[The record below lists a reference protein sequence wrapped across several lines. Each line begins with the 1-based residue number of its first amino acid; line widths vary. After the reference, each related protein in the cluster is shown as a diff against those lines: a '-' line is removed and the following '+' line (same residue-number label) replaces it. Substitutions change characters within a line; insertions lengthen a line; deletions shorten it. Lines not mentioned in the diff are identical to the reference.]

1 MVLGTP
7 VALWWLALVPLV
19 IMLYMLRA
27 RREVRVVPST
37 LLWERTARDLVARMP
52 VRRLE
57 RNMLLVLQ
65 ILAIA
70 TLALA
75 LARPSIALPGLAGD
89 AVAVIMQTTASM
101 QASDVAPSR
110 FDAAQREALALIER
124 LGPRQPTA
132 IIAAGRRPVIAQDF
146 TTDRAALAQTVR
158 ALRPS
163 DASGSIDDAVA
174 LAISLR
180 VDGRPARVHLIG
192 DRAPAAARVQWHRIG
207 GGAVNVAVTAAAV
220 RPDLVGGNR
229 LLVRVEAFG
238 GQVAARPLVVALDG
252 RPLARRLVRPSPGAP
267 QTEVFDLGPV
277 SGLVTVALQGRDA
290 LGADDRAAVGGGR
303 EALPSV
309 LVVGEPNPVLD
320 AVLRAVPVAT
330 VTRADRV
337 APAEWGR
344 ADLVVLDGLRPLT
357 LPPGAYLL
365 IGTLGENLPV
375 HIEGVVRDQVV
386 RAVVATHPVMRL
398 ADVRGIR
405 VAGAL
410 SLRVQGGVPLAE
422 ADAPVL
428 WAYEGRGVRAVILP
442 FLLSQTDLP
451 LHPAFPVLMA
461 NAVGWL
467 TGGPLAVPGD
477 APAVP
482 SGAWS
487 RATLTGPDGRA
498 TEMAARDGLFV
509 LPPLD
514 RVGLWRLRTGGWERR
529 WVVPAVDA
537 RESDLAVAAAPPVAA
552 PEGSAQS
559 AHLSLVA
566 WLLIGAAMLIV
577 GEWVLWARSVPPDY
591 GRRRAR

>member
-1 MVLGTP
+1 MVLGAP
-7 VALWWLALVPLV
+7 VALWWLLLVPLV
-19 IMLYMLRA
+19 VMLYMLRA
-27 RREVRVVPST
+27 RREIRVVPST
-37 LLWERTARDLVARMP
+37 LLWERTTRDLVARMP

-57 RNMLLVLQ
+57 RNLLLLLQ
-65 ILAIA
+65 VLAIA

-75 LARPSIALPGLAGD
+75 LARPSVALPGLAGD
-89 AVAVIMQTTASM
+89 AVAVIVQTTASM
-101 QASDVAPSR
+101 QATDVAPSR
-110 FDAAQREALALIER
+110 FDAAQREALILIER
-124 LGPRQPTA
+124 LGPRQPAA
-132 IIAAGRRPVIAQDF
+132 IVAAGRRPVIAQDF
-146 TTDRAALAQTVR
+146 TTDRAALVQTVR

-174 LAISLR
+174 LAVSLR
-180 VDGRPARVHLIG
+180 VDGRPAHVHLIG
-192 DRAPAAARVQWHRIG
+192 DRAPATARVRWHRVG
-207 GGAVNVAVTAAAV
+207 GGAVNTAVTAASV
-220 RPDLVGGNR
+220 RPDLAGGNR

-238 GQVAARPLVVALDG
+238 GQTTARPLLITLDG

-277 SGLVTVALQGRDA
+277 SGLVTVALQGSDA
-290 LGADDRAAVGGGR
+290 LSADDRAAVAVGR
-303 EALPSV
+303 EALPRV

-320 AVLRAVPVAT
+320 AVLRAVPIAAA
-330 VTRADRV
+330 TRAEQV
-337 APAEWGR
+337 VPAEWGR

-365 IGTLGENLPV
+365 VGTLGENLPAQ
-375 HIEGVVRDQVV
+375 IEGMIRDQVV
-386 RAVVATHPVMRL
+386 RTVVATHPVMRL

-428 WAYEGRGVRAVILP
+428 WAYEGRGIRAVILP
-442 FLLSQTDLP
+442 FLLTQTDLP
-451 LHPAFPVLMA
+451 LHPAFPVLIA

-467 TGGPLAVPGD
+467 AGGPQASPGD
-477 APAVP
+477 APVVP
-482 SGAWS
+482 SGPWP
-487 RATLTGPDGRA
+487 RATLTGPNGRA
-498 TEMAARDGLFV
+498 SEIAAREGLFV

-514 RVGLWRLRTGGWERR
+514 RVGLWRLRTDGWERR

-537 RESDLAVAAAPPVAA
+537 RESDLTVAASPPVAA
-552 PEGSAQS
+552 PEASPQTTY
-559 AHLSLVA
+559 LSLVA
-566 WLLIGAAMLIV
+566 WLLGGAAMLIA